1 MLASRLSQKG
11 QVTLPKEV
19 RRALSLKAGDMV
31 QYEIQDR
38 GVLLKGLDPF
48 DAAFHK
54 ALSATLDEWATPE
67 DDEAFH
73 DL

>member
-1 MLASRLSQKG
+1 
-11 QVTLPKEV
+11 
-19 RRALSLKAGDMV
+19 MV

-54 ALSATLDEWATPE
+54 ALSTTLDEWATPE